1 MLDVERLETG
11 HTQVKWVSYPILGV
25 AAVRE
30 SFNYQPRFDGH
41 IDEHIA
47 ELRRTMPAFLAQ
59 QVATVR

>member
-30 SFNYQPRFDGH
+30 SFNYQPRFDGR
-41 IDEHIA
+41 IDEHIVG
-47 ELRRTMPAFLAQ
+47 LRTTMPAFLAQ